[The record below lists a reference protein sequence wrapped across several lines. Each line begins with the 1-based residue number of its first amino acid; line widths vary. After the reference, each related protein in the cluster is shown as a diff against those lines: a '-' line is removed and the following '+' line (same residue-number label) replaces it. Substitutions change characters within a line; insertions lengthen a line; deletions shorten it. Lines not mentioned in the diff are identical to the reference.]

1 MGLQFTVPALA
12 QKKVWVEL
20 DFQIYF
26 LAAFWRGHTPIGTF
40 IKLWSQIGPKW
51 SFQLGDEF

>member
-1 MGLQFTVPALA
+1 MVGALA

-20 DFQIYF
+20 DFWIYF

-40 IKLWSQIGPKW
+40 VQLWAQIGPKW
-51 SFQLGDEF
+51 SFQLGGEF